1 MWQLHQANDDLQPKF
16 ISTTEGLL
24 NWVNGERESSQ
35 ADDITFF
42 GRLLLTLFAGS
53 HASSPTQSASAPTS
67 DVKLEMCVVEYV
79 CCACRTCC

>member
-16 ISTTEGLL
+16 ISTIEGLL
-24 NWVNGERESSQ
+24 NWVNGERESSP

-53 HASSPTQSASAPTS
+53 HASSLTQSAPTS
-67 DVKLEMCVVEYV
+67 DVKLEMCVVECV
-79 CCACRTCC
+79 CCACRT